1 MLKFMKRF
9 LMIFVLGLLLSTN
22 AYSKTVELKKC
33 STSSK
38 KFDPNQYEKKGYV
51 INTDKSIVQSV
62 RILTNKQYKIQQ
74 KKFMEEFGN
83 TQGLNKINIL
93 NFQIEYSDN
102 RFVKAVNKRTGQT
115 GAAIEATLEIDLDDK
130 TVFFK
135 WHQKATGITFKC
147 K

>member
-1 MLKFMKRF
+1 MKK
-9 LMIFVLGLLLSTN
+9 LLAIVVLGLLLMTN

-38 KFDPNQYEKKGYV
+38 KFDPNKYEKKSYV
-51 INTDKSIVQSV
+51 INTDKAIVQSV

-74 KKFMEEFGN
+74 EKFMEEFGN
-83 TQGLNKINIL
+83 TQGLDKISIL

-102 RFVKAVNKRTGQT
+102 RFVKAVNKWTGQT
-115 GAAIEATLEIDLDDK
+115 GAAIESTLEIDLDDK

-135 WHQKATGITFKC
+135 MHQKAKGITFKC

>member
-1 MLKFMKRF
+1 MKKA
-9 LMIFVLGLLLSTN
+9 LVVIIFGLLLMTN

-38 KFDPNQYEKKGYV
+38 KFDPNNYEKKGYV

-83 TQGLNKINIL
+83 TQGLDKISIL

-102 RFVKAVNKRTGQT
+102 RFVKAVNKMTGQT

-130 TVFFK
+130 TVFYK
-135 WHQKATGITFKC
+135 MHQKAKRITFKC